1 MEKQEELIMTELEA
15 IRARH
20 AVRTYTKKPL
30 SPSIIAELKEEI
42 ERCNRLGQLHIQLVT
57 ENEGAFKNF
66 IPLFVRFK
74 NVKNYIALVAKKQ
87 GDFYVE
93 CGYYGA
99 RLIIKAQQA
108 GLNSCWVTNTYN
120 AKKCQVSLAP
130 NEELVGVIAIG
141 YGTTDGTQHKSKIME
156 SLCKPCS
163 DKWFID
169 GMNAAVLAPTG
180 LNKQNFFI
188 EANGNTVLIHTKD
201 NSSMSQ
207 IDTGIVKYHFEIGA
221 GKENFSWAN

>member
-1 MEKQEELIMTELEA
+1 MTELEA

-20 AVRTYTKKPL
+20 AVRNYTTKPL
-30 SPSIIAELKEEI
+30 SPAIIDGLKEEI
-42 ERCNRLGQLHIQLVT
+42 EQCNQLGQLHIQLVT
-57 ENEGAFKNF
+57 ENEDAFKSF
-66 IPLFVRFK
+66 IPLFGRFK
-74 NVKNYIALVAKKQ
+74 NVKNYIALAAKKQ
-87 GDFYVE
+87 GNFYVD

-99 RLIIKAQQA
+99 YLMIKAQQA

-130 NEELVGVIAIG
+130 NEELVSVIAIG
-141 YGTTDGTQHKSKIME
+141 YGTTDGRQHKSKSME

-163 DKWFID
+163 DKWFIN
-169 GMNAAVLAPTG
+169 GMNAAILAPTG

-188 EANGNTVLIHTKD
+188 ETNGNTVSIRTKD
-201 NSSMSQ
+201 NSPMSK

-221 GKENFSWAN
+221 RKENFNWK